1 MDKRLFEEMIA
12 TRRHLHTM
20 PEEGWTEF
28 ETTWL
33 IVSRLREIGY
43 GKVLFGRQI
52 LDPASVRG
60 RDEALVQKA
69 AERAVKNGVPAEFIE
84 QAGGYTGAMAI
95 LETGREGPV
104 TALRFD
110 IDCVCVEETDDPE
123 HVPNKLGFR
132 SQRKGLMHACG
143 HDGHT
148 SVGLAVA
155 RSLFEQR
162 DKLCGTVK
170 LIFQPAEEGVRG
182 AAAIANSGLLD
193 DVQYILGSHVGGKCK
208 LGHIGLVHG
217 GVLAST
223 KLDIYFEGVPSH
235 AGNAPEKGKSALMAA
250 CATAMMMAGIPRH
263 GEGASRVAVGK
274 LIAGEGR
281 NVVPAHAY
289 IQTEVRGE
297 TSAVND
303 FMVENV
309 RQIVQGNA
317 LAYGVK
323 SRIVVAGEAT
333 TIIECPEI
341 LDIVRE
347 IAREVPGAEA
357 IDELNTPAG
366 SEDFTM
372 MLKRVV
378 EHGGRGGM
386 FRWGCNHNGHHKR
399 DFDLQDT
406 VSMPMGFEVFT
417 RFVLRVNAAAQA

>member
-1 MDKRLFEEMIA
+1 MDKRLFDEMIA

-28 ETTWL
+28 ETTYF
-33 IVSRLREIGY
+33 IVKRLREIGY
-43 GKVLFGRQI
+43 ETVLAGKDI
-52 LDPASVRG
+52 IDPASVRG
-60 RDEALVQKA
+60 RSEELVNA
-69 AERAVKNGVPAEFIE
+69 AVERALGNGVPAEFIE
-84 QAGGYTGAMAI
+84 ACGRYTGAAAI
-95 LETGREGPV
+95 LKTGRPGPV

-110 IDCVCVEETDDPE
+110 IDCVCVQETDDPE
-123 HVPNKLGFR
+123 HAPNKLGFR
-132 SQRKGLMHACG
+132 SGRKGLMHACG

-155 RSLFEQR
+155 RDLFEHR
-162 DKLCGTVK
+162 DALCGTIK

-182 AAAIANSGLLD
+182 AVAIVGSGILD
-193 DVQYILGSHVGGKCK
+193 DVDIILGSHVGGKCK
-208 LGHIGLVHG
+208 LGHVGLVHG

-297 TSAVND
+297 TAAVND
-303 FMVENV
+303 FMVKNV
-309 RQIVQGNA
+309 EQIVAGNA
-317 LAYGVK
+317 LAYGVQ

-347 IAREVPGAEA
+347 IARDVPGVEA
-357 IDELNTPAG
+357 IDELSTPAG

-386 FRWGCNHNGHHKR
+386 FRWGCNHHGHHKR
-399 DFDLQDT
+399 DFELQDT
-406 VSMPMGFEVFT
+406 ESMPVGFEVFS
-417 RFVLRVNAAAQA
+417 RFVRRVNRCEG